1 MYVQKKRSI
10 KKRYTWKKKQSK
22 HKNTRD
28 EKGTKHGKKATMRTT
43 ITATIFNVETKNDNN
58 TLINK
63 RNNHTRFELTA
74 NHQTPK
80 QYRTH

>member
-1 MYVQKKRSI
+1 MEKETKQIQKYEMKER
-10 KKRYTWKKKQSK
+10 KKKAQSM
-22 HKNTRD
+22 
-28 EKGTKHGKKATMRTT
+28 EKEATIRTST
-43 ITATIFNVETKNDNN
+43 TAMIFNVETKKNDNN